1 MSTANFNPN
10 RFVLDPAANSALRA
24 SAKHNQAAALKD
36 IARQFEGLMFQ
47 MILKSMREA
56 TPSNGLLD
64 SDQTRFFMSILDQQ
78 LAQNLAAESPIG
90 FAKMIEQ
97 QLGQSLEG
105 ADLFSGSP
113 GAPARP
119 QLPAARNRTPDFWVN
134 PVDRAFER
142 VPRVFGAT
150 DARGIPDGQA
160 VAPGE
165 GGGQAFVRRIWPYAL
180 EAAKTLG
187 IPPHF
192 VVAHS
197 ALESGWGKHE
207 IRLPDGSPTYNLF
220 GIKAGKSWNG
230 RSVEV
235 STTEYENGAPVS
247 VRAKFRVYSSYAEAF
262 RDYAALLRG
271 KARFAQVIGQRDGM
285 GFARSLQDSG
295 YATDPLYADK
305 LGRIIGGA
313 TLKQAI
319 SG

>member
-1 MSTANFNPN
+1 MNTANFNPN

-24 SAKHNQAAALKD
+24 NARHNQAAALKD
-36 IARQFEGLMFQ
+36 VARQFEGLMFQ

-90 FAKMIEQ
+90 FSKMIER
-97 QLGQSLEG
+97 QLGKTADG
-105 ADLFSGSP
+105 ADLSGALAP
-113 GAPARP
+113 LQAPA
-119 QLPAARNRTPDFWVN
+119 AWNRAPDFWMN
-134 PVDRAFER
+134 PAVRAFER
-142 VPRVFGAT
+142 TPRASGT
-150 DARGIPDGQA
+150 PEARNIPDEQMAAMDGN
-160 VAPGE
+160 
-165 GGGQAFVRRIWPYAL
+165 GGQSFVMRIWPYAQ

-187 IPPHF
+187 VPPHF

-207 IRLPDGSPTYNLF
+207 IRLPDGSPSYNLF

-230 RSVEV
+230 RSAEV
-235 STTEYENGAPVS
+235 LTTEYENGAPVS

-262 RDYAALLRG
+262 RDYAGLLRG
-271 KARFAQVIGQRDGM
+271 KARFAQVIGQRDGA
-285 GFARSLQDSG
+285 GFARSLQESG

-313 TLKQAI
+313 TLRQAI